1 MRPFFYLR
9 IRPQDKMLC
18 HIITYNVHGLP
29 WCKKWYPEIISWLQS
44 KSVPVL
50 CFQELFTTSGRDMFE
65 RGLSKQG
72 YTVLRPH
79 DEDVTLFPSGLL
91 TAINTNEFHIL
102 SSCFCSYLTYTNVDR
117 FANKG
122 FFTVHVMDRKTGRKA
137 YIVNTH
143 MQSDWEGSILL
154 GNKITKDVRRKQA
167 EQILEYFQGVSDPV
181 LLVGDLNQEYN
192 PHPYLRFLHPPSK
205 LPIRKATFIQTGEDL
220 DHVAWLPLQW
230 ASKEGCGFCDIQSRG
245 PQLRICQVHALPWS
259 DHAAVEVAV
268 EVPTI
273 PTPQSK

>member
-1 MRPFFYLR
+1 
-9 IRPQDKMLC
+9 
-18 HIITYNVHGLP
+18 
-29 WCKKWYPEIISWLQS
+29 
-44 KSVPVL
+44 
-50 CFQELFTTSGRDMFE
+50 MFE

-205 LPIRKATFIQTGEDL
+205 QAKIWIMLHGSRFNGRPKKDVGSVTYKVADL
-220 DHVAWLPLQW
+220 NCASVRSTLYLGVITLQ
-230 ASKEGCGFCDIQSRG
+230 
-245 PQLRICQVHALPWS
+245 
-259 DHAAVEVAV
+259 
-268 EVPTI
+268 
-273 PTPQSK
+273 